1 MKKLALSIFSLS
13 LLTTTLTFS
22 QSYFKTQG
30 NVKQLYVNDK
40 AFLILGGELGNSSS
54 STVEYMQPIWPK
66 LKSMNLNTVLA
77 PVYWELV
84 EPEEGKFDFDLIE
97 SLIQNARKNDI
108 KLVFLWFGAWK
119 NSMSCYAPHW
129 VKKDQK
135 RFPRATNKNGVGQE
149 ILSPFSENNL
159 TSDIKAFRALMAYI
173 KKIDTKEQTVIM
185 IQVENEIGML
195 PDARDHSAMAT
206 SAFNKA
212 VPQPLFNYL
221 KLNKEKLM
229 PEFKA
234 AWAKNGYQT
243 SGTWETVFGKSLAT
257 DEIFMAWYYADFI
270 NKLADAGKQAYN
282 LPMYLNAALNYK
294 KEAKPGEYPS
304 AGPLPHIIDVWK
316 AGAPKIDLLSP
327 DFYNPNFKYWND
339 LYVRGNNTLFIPEIK
354 FEQGV
359 AGKAFNAIG
368 HYNAV
373 GFSPFSIENGDEKMN
388 MEISSAYKLLD
399 KLSPLILQNQG
410 KGTINGVLFDKTD
423 NKQEIKLG
431 DYILTFSHDLNLGWS
446 AKSKEDNWPITG
458 GLVIQL
464 APDEFIVAGTGIVA
478 TFKPLAANLNAGIAQ
493 IDEGNFKDG
502 KWIPGLRLNGDQSHQ
517 GRHLRI
523 PEGNFSIQ
531 KIKLY
536 AYK

>member
-1 MKKLALSIFSLS
+1 
-13 LLTTTLTFS
+13 
-22 QSYFKTQG
+22 
-30 NVKQLYVNDK
+30 
-40 AFLILGGELGNSSS
+40 
-54 STVEYMQPIWPK
+54 
-66 LKSMNLNTVLA
+66 
-77 PVYWELV
+77 
-84 EPEEGKFDFDLIE
+84 
-97 SLIQNARKNDI
+97 
-108 KLVFLWFGAWK
+108 
-119 NSMSCYAPHW
+119 
-129 VKKDQK
+129 
-135 RFPRATNKNGVGQE
+135 
-149 ILSPFSENNL
+149 
-159 TSDIKAFRALMAYI
+159 
-173 KKIDTKEQTVIM
+173 
-185 IQVENEIGML
+185 ML

-221 KLNKEKLM
+221 KLNKENLM

-243 SGTWETVFGKSLAT
+243 SGTWESVFGKNLAT

-359 AGKAFNAIG
+359 AGKAFHAIG

-388 MEISSAYKLLD
+388 IEISSAYKLLD

-431 DYILTFSHDLNLGWS
+431 DYTLTFSHDLNLGWS
-446 AKSKEDNWPITG
+446 PKSKEDNWPITG
-458 GLVIQL
+458 GLIIQL

-478 TFKPLAANLNAGIAQ
+478 TFEPLAANLNAGIAQ

-531 KIKLY
+531 KIILY

>member
-1 MKKLALSIFSLS
+1 MKKLALSIFGLS
-13 LLTTTLTFS
+13 LLTTTVTFS

-40 AFLILGGELGNSSS
+40 PFLILGGELGNSSS

-84 EPEEGKFDFDLIE
+84 EPEEGKFDFNLIE

-119 NSMSCYAPHW
+119 NSMSCYAPYW

-159 TSDIKAFRALMAYI
+159 TSDIKAFRALMTYI
-173 KKIDTKEQTVIM
+173 KKIDAKEQTVIM

-221 KLNKEKLM
+221 KLNKENLM

-243 SGTWETVFGKSLAT
+243 TGTWESVFGKSLAT

-270 NKLADAGKQAYN
+270 NKLTDAGKQAYN

-359 AGKAFNAIG
+359 AGKAFHAIG

-373 GFSPFSIENGDEKMN
+373 GFSPFSIENGDEKMS
-388 MEISSAYKLLD
+388 MEISSAYELLD

-446 AKSKEDNWPITG
+446 PKSKQENWPITG

-536 AYK
+536 DYK

>member
-1 MKKLALSIFSLS
+1 MKKLALSIFGLS
-13 LLTTTLTFS
+13 LLTTTVTFS

-30 NVKQLYVNDK
+30 NVKQLYVNNK
-40 AFLILGGELGNSSS
+40 PFLILGGELGNSSS

-84 EPEEGKFDFDLIE
+84 EPEEGKFDFNLIE

-119 NSMSCYAPHW
+119 NSMSCYAPYW

-173 KKIDTKEQTVIM
+173 KKIDAKEQTVIM

-221 KLNKEKLM
+221 KLNKENLM

-234 AWAKNGYQT
+234 AWGKNGYQT
-243 SGTWETVFGKSLAT
+243 SGTWESVFGKSLAT

-270 NKLADAGKQAYN
+270 NKLAHAGKQAYN

-359 AGKAFNAIG
+359 AGKAFHAIG

-388 MEISSAYKLLD
+388 MEVSSAYKLVD

-446 AKSKEDNWPITG
+446 PKSKEDNWPITG

-478 TFKPLAANLNAGIAQ
+478 TFKPIDANLNAGIAQ

-502 KWIPGLRLNGDQSHQ
+502 KWIHGLRLNGDQSHQ

>member
-40 AFLILGGELGNSSS
+40 PFLILGGELGNSSS

-84 EPEEGKFDFDLIE
+84 EPEEGKFDFNLIE

-119 NSMSCYAPHW
+119 NSMSCYAPYW

-159 TSDIKAFRALMAYI
+159 TSDIKAFRALMTYI
-173 KKIDTKEQTVIM
+173 KKIDAKEQTVIM

-221 KLNKEKLM
+221 KLNKENLM

-243 SGTWETVFGKSLAT
+243 SGTWESVFGKSLAT
-257 DEIFMAWYYADFI
+257 DEVFMAWYYADFV

-431 DYILTFSHDLNLGWS
+431 DYILTFSHDLTLGWS

-536 AYK
+536 DYK